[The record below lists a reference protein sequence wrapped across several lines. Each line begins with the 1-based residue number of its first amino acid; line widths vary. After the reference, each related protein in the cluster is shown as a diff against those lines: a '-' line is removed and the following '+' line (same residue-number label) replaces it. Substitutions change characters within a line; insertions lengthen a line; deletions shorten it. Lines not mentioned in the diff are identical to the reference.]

1 MTNGIKLLILDILKP
16 IEPPILEYAQ
26 AIAAIDKSYSV
37 SLRVEEI
44 DEKTETVEVIVI
56 GDNINFKKIEEKI
69 NKLGGTVHSLDEVS
83 EGKQM
88 INSKDFSGMRK

>member
-1 MTNGIKLLILDILKP
+1 MTNGIKLLRLDILKP

-26 AIAAIDKSYSV
+26 AIVAIDKSYSV
-37 SLRVEEI
+37 NLRVEEI
-44 DEKTETVEVIVI
+44 DEKTETVEVIII
-56 GDNINFKKIEEKI
+56 GDSVNFKKIEEKI